1 MGEKGGC
8 DMLNIAV
15 VEDNRQDMEQLLSY
29 IERYSREKGA
39 ELQTSSFL
47 DGGELLEDYQARYD
61 IIFLDIE
68 MPGLNGMDLARQLR
82 TRDSNVVLVFVTQI
96 AQYAIQG
103 YSVGALDYVLK
114 PVSYRTFSVKLERA
128 MGLARRRASSQ
139 ILVRQSDGV
148 LRLDTRQ
155 VYYIDVH
162 DRMLHYHTELGDFA
176 TRETLQSVE
185 EKLAP
190 FHFVRGNHWYIVNL
204 YHVSGVR
211 DDKVIVNGQE
221 LMLSRRNK
229 AAFLSAL
236 ASYVGGGA

>member
-1 MGEKGGC
+1 
-8 DMLNIAV
+8 MLNIAV
-15 VEDNRQDMEQLLSY
+15 VEDDGQDMEQLLSY
-29 IERYSREKGA
+29 IERYVQEKGVQ
-39 ELQTSSFL
+39 LQTFPFT
-47 DGGELLEDYQARYD
+47 DGRALLEDYQARYD

-68 MPGLNGMDLARQLR
+68 MPGLSGMDVAERIR
-82 TRDSNVVLVFVTQI
+82 ARDSDVVLVFVTQI

-103 YSVGALDYVLK
+103 YAVGALDYVLK
-114 PVSYRTFSVKLERA
+114 PVGYRTFSVKLERA
-128 MGLARRRASSQ
+128 MNLARRHSSSQ
-139 ILVRQSDGV
+139 VLIRQSDGV
-148 LRLDTRQ
+148 VRLDTRQ
-155 VYYIDVH
+155 IYYIDVH
-162 DRMLHYHTELGDFA
+162 DRMLHYHTELGDFS

-185 EKLAP
+185 EKLSP

-211 DDKVIVNGQE
+211 EDKVIVNGQE

>member
-1 MGEKGGC
+1 
-8 DMLNIAV
+8 MLNIAV
-15 VEDNRQDMEQLLSY
+15 VEDNEQDMEQLLSY
-29 IERYSREKGA
+29 IKRYGQEKGMQ
-39 ELQTSSFL
+39 LQTFPFL
-47 DGGELLEDYQARYD
+47 DGRGLLEDYQARYD

-68 MPGLNGMDLARQLR
+68 MPGLSGMEVAERIR
-82 TRDSNVVLVFVTQI
+82 ARDSDVVLVFVTQI

-114 PVSYRTFSVKLERA
+114 PVGYRAFSVKLERA
-128 MGLARRRASSQ
+128 MNLAMRHSSGHLL
-139 ILVRQSDGV
+139 IRQSDGV
-148 LRLDTRQ
+148 VRLDTRQ
-155 VYYIDVH
+155 IYYVDVH
-162 DRMLHYHTELGDFA
+162 ERMLHYHTELGDFA

-204 YHVSGVR
+204 YHVAGVR
-211 DDKVIVNGQE
+211 GDKVTVNGQE

-236 ASYVGGGA
+236 ANYVGGGA